1 MDLVIVLNHGFP
13 CLQVK
18 YYNLMSE
25 IYCRHTHKYVQ
36 LRKEITILEKKNR
49 IIVCHNTSMNMT
61 QFYDLYQTLSL
72 LSSVGPV
79 SQYN

>member
-36 LRKEITILEKKNR
+36 LRKEITILEKKKSYY
-49 IIVCHNTSMNMT
+49 C
-61 QFYDLYQTLSL
+61 L
-72 LSSVGPV
+72 
-79 SQYN
+79 SQYIDEHDTVL